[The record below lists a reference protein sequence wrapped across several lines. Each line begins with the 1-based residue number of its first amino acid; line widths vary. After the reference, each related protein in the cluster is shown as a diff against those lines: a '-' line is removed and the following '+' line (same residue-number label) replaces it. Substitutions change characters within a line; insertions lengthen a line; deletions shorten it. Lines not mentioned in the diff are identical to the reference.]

1 MISILRIFKF
11 AIQGFFR
18 NFWLSVVTI
27 TMMLMSMLA
36 VTLLI
41 GVDYIKQATL
51 EGVEKKID
59 ITISTKPGTTRDAL
73 NVLVDDLD
81 KMPEVARTIVIT
93 PEENRQKFEEENS
106 EDKIQETLSLFGEDE
121 NPFTFSL
128 KVAANDLKSYSKIL
142 ELINQEKYQSLVE
155 NSIYKDHDKFISKVN
170 DIADGVN
177 KYSWYVI
184 GIFALI
190 SIIVIFNTIRISI
203 YTRRDEIMIMKLVG
217 AGNWFVRAP
226 FILEGIFYALIS
238 IIILVVTVYPLINFV
253 QPSINVYFRDD
264 YAFNL
269 AKYFQNNFIMI
280 FGLQFVA
287 IAVLNTVATAVAIRK
302 YLKV

>member
-1 MISILRIFKF
+1 MTSILRVFKF
-11 AIQGFFR
+11 AVQGFFR
-18 NFWLSVVTI
+18 NFWLSVVTV
-27 TMMLMSMLA
+27 TMMLMAMLA

-51 EGVEKKID
+51 EGVENKID
-59 ITISTKPGTTRDAL
+59 ITVSTKPGTTRDSL

-81 KMPEVARTIVIT
+81 KMPEVARTIVVT

-106 EDKIQETLSLFGEDE
+106 GEKIQETLELFGEDE

-128 KVAANDLKSYSKIL
+128 TVTATDLQNYAKIL
-142 ELINQEKYQSLVE
+142 ELIEQEKYESLVE
-155 NSIYKDHDKFISKVN
+155 DSIYKDHNKFINQVN
-170 DIADGVN
+170 DIAKGVN

-190 SIIVIFNTIRISI
+190 SIIVIFNTIRMSI

-238 IIILVVTVYPLINFV
+238 SIILIVIIYPIINII
-253 QPSINVYFRDD
+253 QPSLALYFRDD

-269 AKYFQNNFIMI
+269 VKYFQDNFIII
-280 FGLQFVA
+280 FGSQFLATVLINS
-287 IAVLNTVATAVAIRK
+287 IATSVAIRK